1 MKFVIHKVT
10 LFTCLLMATFL
21 LVSSAQ
27 TADVL
32 IADFEGSDYGMWS
45 VEGDAFG
52 EAPAKGALPS
62 QMNVSGFKGNRLVNS
77 FYGGDDSKGKLTS
90 PPFKITRRYMNFLI
104 GGGKKPGKA
113 CINLIYDGEVVRT
126 ATGPNDRPGGSER
139 LDWHSWDVQE
149 YWGKFAVIQIVDQ
162 ATGGWGHINVDHIVL
177 SNKKR
182 QADPAERVFHID
194 KTYLHLPVKNGA
206 PKRRM
211 KFLVDGQVERE
222 FTIELAEEKPDF
234 WVFSHVTAFD
244 DKRLKVAVD
253 ALPGDSKGLSLIR
266 QSDKVPDAE
275 NLYEEKYRPQFHF
288 TTRRG
293 WNNDPNGLV
302 YYEGEYH
309 LYYQHNPYGRSWGNM
324 HWGHAV
330 STDLVHWQ
338 ELPIALYPYQFGD
351 WVFSGSA
358 VVDDENTAGFKTG
371 EEDVIIAAY
380 TSTGRG
386 ESIAYSNDRGRTFTD
401 YEGNPV
407 VEHRGRDPKVIWY
420 EPGEHWVMAVYDE
433 VDNSRGIAF
442 YTSNDLKDWTRQS
455 RIDGYYE
462 CPELFELPIEES
474 PDQTR
479 WIVYAA
485 DGAYSIGSFDGNA
498 FHAESGK
505 HKFNYGNCFYAS
517 QTYNNIPEDDGR
529 RIQIA
534 WGRTGH
540 KSMPFNQQMNFPVTL
555 TLHQTNEG
563 LRLFAEPVKEIEK
576 LYGKKSHWQD
586 FTVYFEREDTFS
598 LGKGECVD
606 LDVVFHVDEADLF
619 GVDVRGV
626 PVVYDVKKQLL
637 VCKDKTASL
646 KPDDGKIQLRIL
658 VDRLSL
664 EIFANDGE
672 IYMPMSN
679 VFEEDQRS
687 LNLFSV
693 GKPTNVERVDV
704 RHLKSIWN
712 D

>member
-1 MKFVIHKVT
+1 MKLVIYKFSLSISLV
-10 LFTCLLMATFL
+10 MAMLL
-21 LVSSAQ
+21 LVPSAQ

-45 VEGDAFG
+45 IEGNAFG
-52 EAPAKGALPS
+52 EAPAKGTLPN
-62 QMNVSGFKGNRLVNS
+62 QMNVSGFNGNRLVNS
-77 FYGGDDSKGKLTS
+77 YYGGDDSKGKLTS
-90 PPFKITRRYMNFLI
+90 LPFKITRRYINFLI
-104 GGGKKPGKA
+104 GGGKKPGEA
-113 CINLIYDGEVVRT
+113 CINLIYDGDVVRT

-139 LDWHSWDVQE
+139 LEWHSWEVPE
-149 YWGKFAVIQIVDQ
+149 FWGKFAVIQIIDQ
-162 ATGGWGHINVDHIVL
+162 AAGGWGHINVDHIVL
-177 SNKKR
+177 SHQKR
-182 QADPAERVFHID
+182 QAEPAERKFHIE

-222 FTIELAEEKPDF
+222 FRIELAEEKPDF
-234 WVFSHVTAFD
+234 WVFSHVAVFD
-244 DKRLKVAVD
+244 DKRLTVVVD
-253 ALPGDSKGLSLIR
+253 ALPGESKGLSLIR
-266 QSDKVPDAE
+266 QSNEVPGAA

-302 YYEGEYH
+302 FYDGEYH
-309 LYYQHNPYGRSWGNM
+309 LYYQHNPYGWSWGNM

-330 STDLVHWQ
+330 STDLVHWR
-338 ELPIALYPYQFGD
+338 ELPVALYPYEYGD
-351 WVFSGSA
+351 WCFSGSA
-358 VVDDENTAGFKTG
+358 VVDEENTAGFKTG
-371 EEDVIIAAY
+371 MEDVIIAAY

-433 VDNSRGIAF
+433 VGNSRGIAF
-442 YTSNDLKDWTRQS
+442 YTSNDLKEWTRQS

-474 PDQTR
+474 PDQTK
-479 WIVYAA
+479 WVVYGA
-485 DGAYSIGSFDGNA
+485 DGAYSIATFDGKA

-540 KSMPFNQQMNFPVTL
+540 QSMPFNQQMNFPVTL
-555 TLHQTNEG
+555 ALHQTNEG
-563 LRLFAEPVKEIEK
+563 LRLFAKPVNEIEK
-576 LYGKKSHWQD
+576 LYGKKLNWKD
-586 FTVYFEREDTFS
+586 FSVYPEREDTFS

-606 LDVVFHVDEADLF
+606 LDIVFHVDKADLF

-626 PVVYDVKKQLL
+626 PVVYDAKKQLL
-637 VCKDKTASL
+637 VCNDKSASL
-646 KPDDGKIQLRIL
+646 KPDDDKIKLRIL

-664 EIFANDGE
+664 EIFANDGKV
-672 IYMPMSN
+672 YMPMSAF
-679 VFEEDQRS
+679 FEEDQRS

-693 GKPTNVERVDV
+693 GKPTYVERVDV
-704 RHLKSIWN
+704 RHVKSIWK